1 MTPFPLEGRKI
12 AILSTLG
19 FEFTELIGP
28 KYILEGAGAEVKVI
42 APDLSHYAGFTLRE
56 GLASDKHIQGMS
68 GTDWSGAVAVDL
80 RLDKANAADYDALHL
95 PGGVFNPDILRN
107 IEGAISFIKAFA
119 EKGKLIS
126 AICHG
131 PWSLINAGLVKGRKM
146 TSWPSLRVDLQNAG
160 ALWEDSEVVED
171 GNFITSRRP
180 SDIPVFGRAII
191 RALTKAM
198 AVPPKSGAAR

>member
-1 MTPFPLEGRKI
+1 MSQFPLEGQKI

-19 FEFTELIGP
+19 FEFTELTGP

-42 APDLSHYAGFTLRE
+42 APDLSGYSGFTLRP

-68 GTDWSGAVAVDL
+68 GTDWAGEVAVDL
-80 RLDKANAADYDALHL
+80 LLNKANPADYDALHL
-95 PGGVFNPDILRN
+95 PGGLFNPDILRQL
-107 IEGAISFIKAFA
+107 ESATSFIKAFA
-119 EKGKLIS
+119 ERGKLIS

-180 SDIPVFGRAII
+180 SDIPALGRAII
-191 RALTKAM
+191 RALAQHPSKKQRVA
-198 AVPPKSGAAR
+198 